1 MEDAKPAAAPPR
13 EPSPTDDLVEAWLM
27 QWFFNLGLDVTLQNR
42 IRQAADDL
50 KTRLAGQ
57 KE

>member
-1 MEDAKPAAAPPR
+1 MDETSTTSQETNTAAP
-13 EPSPTDDLVEAWLM
+13 TDALVEEWLV

-42 IRQAADDL
+42 IRMAADDL
-50 KTRLAGQ
+50 KTRLAG